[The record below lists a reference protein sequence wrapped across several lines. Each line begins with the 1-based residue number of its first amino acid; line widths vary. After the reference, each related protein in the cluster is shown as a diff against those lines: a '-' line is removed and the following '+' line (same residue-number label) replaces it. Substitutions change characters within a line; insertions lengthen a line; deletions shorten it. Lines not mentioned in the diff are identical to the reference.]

1 MQLELPFTDER
12 RAELEQAMRDSAKNA
27 APYEMCGAIVKN
39 DAGVYFIEMTNGH
52 ADPENY
58 FKLRAEDLAHIED
71 NHEIIAI
78 AHSHPKHSA
87 ELSAMDVYS
96 SRLHNKPFVVV
107 SHDGEVIWHPVPS
120 PIPLLGREYVHDVVD
135 CFTIVRDYFARE
147 LGININDFERK
158 DGWWRDPDHPSL
170 YLENFEKEGF
180 VRVPKEDLRRN
191 DVLLVRLGETAH
203 VNHALIYLADDGK
216 LKSEQTPDCI
226 GKTLYLHHPHGGLSV
241 RKILGNDLYS
251 KAEYVVRHRSLL

>member
-1 MQLELPFTDER
+1 MQLELPLTDER
-12 RAELEQAMRDSAKNA
+12 RSEIEQAMRESAANA
-27 APYEMCGAIVKN
+27 APNEMCGAVVKN
-39 DAGVYFIEMTNGH
+39 DSGVYFVEMTNGH
-52 ADPENY
+52 EDPKNY
-58 FKLRAEDLAHIED
+58 FKLRAQDLAHIED
-71 NHEIIAI
+71 NNEILAI

-87 ELSAMDVYS
+87 ELSAMDAYS

-107 SHDGEVIWHPVPS
+107 GHDGTVKWHAVPS
-120 PIPLLGREYVHDVVD
+120 PLPLLGREYVHDVVD

-147 LGININDFERK
+147 LGIHINDFERK

-180 VRVPKEDLRRN
+180 VQVPKEDLRRN

-203 VNHALIYLADDGK
+203 VNHALIYLGDDGK

-251 KAEYVVRHRSLL
+251 KAEYVVRHRSLM